1 MWRKSLLKILSLK
14 KSMFIASSMPI
25 LWKIKSWRPLQYFAN
40 KLSIITSFA
49 VKAADLL
56 FFPRL
61 PQSPQGAGGGGED
74 LKDFKQ
80 IGDFHYSW
88 IQIHHIYLI
97 RGFSI
102 FLEATSI
109 AVPLSFRFG
118 IDKSNLISIRVTL
131 APLGEGAMCR
141 SWWCPPIHDKRRL
154 HRFWRKM
161 LTQLLTAMRPISR
174 AMRTSPR
181 GLEECENDKQAWVSG
196 YIWLEQK

>member
-1 MWRKSLLKILSLK
+1 MCQKSLLKILSLE
-14 KSMFIASSMPI
+14 KSKFFASSM
-25 LWKIKSWRPLQYFAN
+25 LSSWKIKSWRPLQYFAN

-61 PQSPQGAGGGGED
+61 PPSPRGGGGED
-74 LKDFKQ
+74 LKHLKQ
-80 IGDFHYSW
+80 IGDFHYSS
-88 IQIHHIYLI
+88 IQIHHIHLI

-161 LTQLLTAMRPISR
+161 LT
-174 AMRTSPR
+174 
-181 GLEECENDKQAWVSG
+181 
-196 YIWLEQK
+196 